1 MSGPAAQG
9 PSLPEDLQARV
20 DEIQARARSIH
31 YYGEKP
37 DIRLQ
42 GDVDGDLRWIMEDVL
57 QLART
62 VDRLRTMSAV
72 EMMCEN
78 ENVRAHITEWE
89 ERCLKAEAE
98 LAEARRAAP
107 PREQPAK
114 ALERLV
120 LSLDGLLCDAEG
132 YDKSCVRAAFLG
144 TKGEP
149 PFDGLPAWKRDDL
162 LATELG
168 ARAAYY
174 DAKAALAD
182 ERAALGTDPR

>member
-1 MSGPAAQG
+1 MTTTSESGPEAHG
-9 PSLPEDLQARV
+9 PRLPEDLQARV
-20 DEIQARARSIH
+20 DRL
-31 YYGEKP
+31 YG
-37 DIRLQ
+37 
-42 GDVDGDLRWIMEDVL
+42 GLRRWHSELGADAWNASL
-57 QLART
+57 LAALESLAR
-62 VDRLRTMSAV
+62 D
-72 EMMCEN
+72 
-78 ENVRAHITEWE
+78 
-89 ERCLKAEAE
+89 

-107 PREQPAK
+107 PREQLAK

-120 LSLDGLLCDAEG
+120 LSLDGLLNDAEG

-149 PFDGLPAWKRDDL
+149 PFDGLPAWKREDL

>member
-57 QLART
+57 QLAR
-62 VDRLRTMSAV
+62 D
-72 EMMCEN
+72 
-78 ENVRAHITEWE
+78 
-89 ERCLKAEAE
+89 

-107 PREQPAK
+107 PREQLAK

-120 LSLDGLLCDAEG
+120 LSLDGLLNDAEG

-149 PFDGLPAWKRDDL
+149 PFDGLPAWKREDL

>member
-1 MSGPAAQG
+1 MSGPAAPG
-9 PSLPEDLQARV
+9 PRLLPCPFCGGKASLMRRD
-20 DEIQARARSIH
+20 
-31 YYGEKP
+31 
-37 DIRLQ
+37 
-42 GDVDGDLRWIMEDVL
+42 DVDWEAWCRRCY
-57 QLART
+57 A
-62 VDRLRTMSAV
+62 
-72 EMMCEN
+72 
-78 ENVRAHITEWE
+78 NVTGND
-89 ERCLKAEAE
+89 EAQTC
-98 LAEARRAAP
+98 AAWNRRAAP
-107 PREQPAK
+107 PREQLAK

-120 LSLDGLLCDAEG
+120 LSLDGLLNDAEG

-149 PFDGLPAWKRDDL
+149 PFDGLPAWKREDL